1 MLRAL
6 PEAVEEIRVHAEVM
20 GRLRAGPAPSM
31 AGSGVSHLFERNAR
45 MKTTNDR
52 GVKQAALST
61 EIALDWIS
69 LVRDFAE

>member
-1 MLRAL
+1 MAL
-6 PEAVEEIRVHAEVM
+6 VEAVEEIRVHAEVKD
-20 GRLRAGPAPSM
+20 RLLAGPSPSM

-61 EIALDWIS
+61 ETALDWIS
-69 LVRDFAE
+69 LVKDSAE